1 MATVLKTVTA
11 YCGNWKKHAING
23 LPMVKLAIEHV
34 AKHGDYS
41 PLVHLRLIDSAPVQK
56 QVEMIAAAFGLKFVA
71 DSKENGQKTTL
82 GFTMSLKNNGKLL
95 GMELDVAAMA
105 KLDRLISER
114 AALGGKDTADTFNY
128 ANMDEKAA
136 ADMAKAEKKAEKETA
151 QAAEKAEEIA
161 AAIRGQSL
169 SDVMA
174 WLANNLETMATK
186 DMEKMSGI
194 LSAAILERHNI
205 AAAHKRAPKVRALKA
220 A

>member
-23 LPMVKLAIEHV
+23 LPMVKLAIQHV
-34 AKHGDYS
+34 AAHGDYS

-56 QVEMIAAAFGLKFVA
+56 QIEMIAAAFGLKFIA

-82 GFTMSLKNNGKLL
+82 GFTIALKGNGKLL
-95 GMELDVAAMA
+95 GMALDETAMA

-136 ADMAKAEKKAEKETA
+136 ADKAKAEKKAEKEAA
-151 QAAEKAEEIA
+151 QAAEKAQEIEGAKRA
-161 AAIRGQSL
+161 ASVDDI
-169 SDVMA
+169 VA
-174 WLANNLETMATK
+174 WFALNI
-186 DMEKMSGI
+186 EKMGGKD
-194 LSAAILERHNI
+194 LARFNGLVSAEMLRRESI
-205 AAAHKRAPKVRALKA
+205 AAAHKRAPKLKA